1 MTLYEHGFAPRIGT
15 EQHPHDWNVLGDC
28 CGRIRNT
35 LSSIITRE
43 YKDGVYDRAVVTISQ
58 LKTT

>member
-1 MTLYEHGFAPRIGT
+1 MIGMY
-15 EQHPHDWNVLGDC
+15 WAIAAA
-28 CGRIRNT
+28 RIRNT